1 MLKIRFDCRLS
12 ALIVL
17 LLSVDPSVAQSLLWD
32 NDLGPP
38 WGGPTGRKIMPPG
51 FPNIRVVDDVRVTG
65 GGWIISTFVATLIEE
80 QGWQSSGTCTVYV
93 YAGDERPVDNGIVAE
108 DTGPVEREFVG
119 LHRNGLPTYYHR
131 ISLGL
136 HLPPRTWWLGIRDA
150 DASGPPTRSAG
161 WTTSPVGGPQESST
175 GYVSFQSGDA
185 WQPEGQDWHH
195 AFEVRGF
202 VVGEQGPGYVRE
214 IEPVHFSGEPVGG
227 VEEIRDGDDEY
238 YELTADSFSRVS
250 RAHLASV
257 IFKTRLPVFPLQQL
271 GLRVESTTTH
281 TTVRQELAMFDH
293 DADRWVVVDDRPL
306 RSDGDMIVTLD
317 SLDDPDRFV
326 GDDDEQ
332 VHVRLDAY
340 SPGTTLTRHT
350 VKIDQVNL
358 LVTYAPM

>member
-1 MLKIRFDCRLS
+1 
-12 ALIVL
+12 
-17 LLSVDPSVAQSLLWD
+17 
-32 NDLGPP
+32 
-38 WGGPTGRKIMPPG
+38 
-51 FPNIRVVDDVRVTG
+51 VDDFVTTEP
-65 GGWIISTFVATLIEE
+65 GWIISEFVATLIEPTT
-80 QGWQSSGTCTVYV
+80 WKPSGTATVYV
-93 YAGDERPVDNGIVAE
+93 YVDDGNRPTDDGLFVDDVGDVDRVFAGR
-108 DTGPVEREFVG
+108 GPLGF
-119 LHRNGLPTYYHR
+119 PTYWHTVHVGIPVPEGR
-131 ISLGL
+131 WWIGL
-136 HLPPRTWWLGIRDA
+136 RDGKA
-150 DASGPPTRSAG
+150 TGESSGA
-161 WTTSPVGGPQESST
+161 WTTTPDGENRGSFGF
-175 GYVSFQSGDA
+175 VSFDGGRE
-185 WQPEGQDWHH
+185 WTPEGPSWHH
-195 AFEVRGF
+195 AFQVRGF
-202 VVGEQGPGYVRE
+202 VIGEQTPGYVRE

-227 VEEIRDGDDEY
+227 VEEIRDSDDEY

-326 GDDDEQ
+326 GDDEQ